1 MCLNNSVKSSYFSII
16 FDPSDPYE
24 NYPCKKASIKKTF
37 WLQRQARVSMYQF
50 QK

>member
-1 MCLNNSVKSSYFSII
+1 MRLNNSINNYCFSVI

-24 NYPCKKASIKKTF
+24 DCPDKKACIKKTF
-37 WLQRQARVSMYQF
+37 WLQPQARVSLREL